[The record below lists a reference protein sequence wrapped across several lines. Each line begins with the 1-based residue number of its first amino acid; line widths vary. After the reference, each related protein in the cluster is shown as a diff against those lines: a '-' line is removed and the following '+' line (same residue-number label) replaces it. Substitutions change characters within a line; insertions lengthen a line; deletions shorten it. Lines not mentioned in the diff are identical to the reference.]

1 MKKIIIIDGNS
12 LAYSRIP
19 DVNKGDKKALFAA
32 SDNRDIFIVR
42 KFIKRLLRLK
52 YVIYGGYQLI
62 VVFDEQDKVTFR
74 HKLDKKYKAKSLSE
88 KRKAQKDYV
97 YKQINE
103 IKDVL
108 KRMNIPTY
116 SSINWEAD
124 DIIGMLVKKFEERNM
139 LSTIVTGDKD
149 ILQLISNKTRI
160 HFTNNNNESIL
171 VTRNNIWEVS
181 GGVWPDQVIDIKMIA
196 GDSSDNIKGIGI
208 IKEGKID
215 YWTSDE
221 ATEHIKR
228 WNSIDNML
236 TNIDKIK
243 EPYKESLIRGKDKLE
258 FNKKLVTIVKDWS
271 IDKDIKY
278 FLNKNVN
285 NEETIKIMEDL
296 NLENLLKNKRFSKNF
311 YGGKK

>member
-296 NLENLLKNKRFSKNF
+296 NLENLLKNKRFYKNF

>member
-160 HFTNNNNESIL
+160 HFTNNNNESTL

-215 YWTSDE
+215 YWTNDE